1 MNIIYRRVLNIN
13 IFSFIKDCYIKM
25 SPPMLIT
32 LGIGLVIN
40 QFTSYSLKTFLI
52 KGTFIVI
59 FYILLLWKLSLNKYE
74 NHYLKFLRVMYV

>member
-1 MNIIYRRVLNIN
+1 
-13 IFSFIKDCYIKM
+13 M

-74 NHYLKFLRVMYV
+74 KSLFKNF